1 MTQEPSPKFA
11 DTFARRPTVGRR
23 GLLPGKR
30 VYTTTAWSVAVAA
43 LVAATAYG
51 ASAVIPGDQEDDTL
65 VAPVSSTKSPATP
78 PKPAPSPAEEE
89 EEEDE
94 NEAEED
100 LTDVIEVA
108 APPAA
113 VVEEVES
120 EEEEEEEQ
128 EEEEQEEDAEAEQQ
142 EKEKAQ
148 AKPAAQAGAVANNA
162 VSALGDG
169 GTFRLR
175 AGTGDNLCLDVAW
188 SVTSSGADLHQWNC
202 NDSTAQQFTLRKDG
216 DDGVFNLHAMG
227 NCLDVNGSS
236 QSPGAKVHQWNCNG
250 TDAQRWR
257 VESTGE
263 GVFRLRSVVSGHCLD
278 VAGNSS
284 EVGAKIHQWNC
295 NDAGAQRWTL
305 ERR

>member
-1 MTQEPSPKFA
+1 MTQEPNPRFA

-51 ASAVIPGDQEDDTL
+51 ASAVIPGDSDTETL
-65 VAPVSSTKSPATP
+65 VAPVSSTKAPSVPD
-78 PKPAPSPAEEE
+78 KPAPSVAAD

-94 NEAEED
+94 SEAEED
-100 LTDVIEVA
+100 LTDVIQPPP
-108 APPAA
+108 PPAP
-113 VVEEVES
+113 VVEQDETEE

-128 EEEEQEEDAEAEQQ
+128 EEEEEEE
-142 EKEKAQ
+142 EKEEEKEPEAAKAP
-148 AKPAAQAGAVANNA
+148 AKTGTVANNA
-162 VSALGDG
+162 LAALDDG
-169 GTFRLR
+169 GTYRLR
-175 AGTGDNLCLDVAW
+175 AGTGANLCLDVAW

-216 DDGVFNLHAMG
+216 ADGVYNLQAMG

-257 VESTGE
+257 MESVGD
-263 GVFRLRSVVSGHCLD
+263 GVYRLRSVVSGHCLD

-284 EVGAKIHQWNC
+284 DVGAKIHQWNC

>member
-1 MTQEPSPKFA
+1 MTQEPNPRFA

-30 VYTTTAWSVAVAA
+30 VYTSTAWTVAVAA

-51 ASAVIPGDQEDDTL
+51 ASAVIPGDADEDAL
-65 VAPVSSTKSPATP
+65 VAPVSSSKAPELP
-78 PKPAPSPAEEE
+78 DKPQPSPDA

-100 LTDVIEVA
+100 LTDVVQVAPPPVA
-108 APPAA
+108 A
-113 VVEEVES
+113 VEQVEPEPE

-128 EEEEQEEDAEAEQQ
+128 EEEVEEEEEEEEEEAAPPV
-142 EKEKAQ
+142 KS
-148 AKPAAQAGAVANNA
+148 GTVANNA
-162 VSALGDG
+162 LAALDDG
-169 GTFRLR
+169 GTYRLR

-216 DDGVFNLHAMG
+216 DDGVFNLQAMG
-227 NCLDVNGSS
+227 NCIDVNGSS

-257 VESTGE
+257 MESVGD

-284 EVGAKIHQWNC
+284 DVGTKIHQWNC
-295 NDAGAQRWTL
+295 NDARAQRWTL